1 MEDTENLNQ
10 NEELNNQD
18 EYMDDNENENG
29 NGKEY
34 EDLADTNGDESGL
47 KWIKL
52 KIFFFLSKILK

>member
-47 KWIKL
+47 K
-52 KIFFFLSKILK
+52 